1 MNMLVLILISL
12 LIFWMLACA
21 YCGYHLRILRFFAV
35 LMAGLALNMAWMMI
49 GLNARLF
56 EINALI
62 AQASAALY
70 ACAAFGCG
78 WLAGRIMREWRASRV
93 DSGGV

>member
-35 LMAGLALNMAWMMI
+35 LIAGLALNMAWMMI
-49 GLNARLF
+49 GLNARLL

>member
-1 MNMLVLILISL
+1 MNMLVLILVSL

-49 GLNARLF
+49 GLNARLL

>member
-1 MNMLVLILISL
+1 MNMLVLILVSV
-12 LIFWMLACA
+12 LILWMLAGA
-21 YCGYHLRILRFFAV
+21 YCGYYVRIVRFFAV
-35 LMAGLALNMAWMMI
+35 LIAGLAMNMGWMMI
-49 GLNARLF
+49 GLNAHPL
-56 EINALI
+56 EVNALI

-78 WLAGRIMREWRASRV
+78 WLAGRIMREWHASRV

>member
-1 MNMLVLILISL
+1 
-12 LIFWMLACA
+12 
-21 YCGYHLRILRFFAV
+21 
-35 LMAGLALNMAWMMI
+35 MAGLALNMAWMMI
-49 GLNARLF
+49 GLNARLL